1 VKSARFSERLRQRA
15 AHAGVTLDGSWIDQ
29 IETYYQLLQHWN
41 RKINL
46 TALPLEGMS
55 DQAIDRLIIEPLIA
69 AAMVKSSA
77 TTWCDLGSGGGSP
90 AIPMRILRPLS
101 RLTLVEARSRKAAFL
116 REVVRELSLLN
127 VTVIADRFES
137 VSEVP
142 ELAGSSDLVTV
153 RAVRLDTA
161 MFLAARRLLRPD
173 AEGELFVFG
182 RTGSEVPN
190 AHGFEHV
197 RILPLI
203 SGQSELIVFQAISE
217 ADKPNV

>member
-1 VKSARFSERLRQRA
+1 MKSARFSERLRQRA
-15 AHAGVTLDGSWIDQ
+15 ARAGVTLDGSSIDE

-55 DQAIDRLIIEPLIA
+55 DQAIDRLVIEPLIA
-69 AAMVKSSA
+69 AAIMTSSE

-90 AIPMRILRPLS
+90 AIPMRIVRPLS

-127 VTVIADRFES
+127 VTVIADRLES

-142 ELAGSSDLVTV
+142 ELAGRAELVTV
-153 RAVRLDTA
+153 RAVRLDAALFT
-161 MFLAARRLLRPD
+161 AARRLLRPG
-173 AEGELFVFG
+173 AGAELFIFC
-182 RTGSEVPN
+182 RARSDVPI
-190 AHGFEHV
+190 APDFEHLRTV
-197 RILPLI
+197 PLI
-203 SGQSELIVFQAISE
+203 SGQTELMVFGAH
-217 ADKPNV
+217 